1 MTKIW
6 LAVLVLSLAAGTT
19 LAAQEHNKEKK
30 ATDEITISQPI
41 MIGGQVLA
49 PGRYEVSCDTNEVT
63 FTRVSD
69 HEKVLS
75 LPCKGKDLGKKS
87 ETTEIH
93 TDLNA
98 QGVRVVSKLLIHGSN
113 VEHVF

>member
-1 MTKIW
+1 MKNVW

-19 LAAQEHNKEKK
+19 LAAQVHEKEKK

-41 MIGGQVLA
+41 MVGGQILA
-49 PGRYEVSCDTNEVT
+49 PGRYEISCNTSEVT

-69 HEKVLS
+69 GEKVLS
-75 LPCKGKDLGKKS
+75 LPCKGKDLGKKA
-87 ETTEIH
+87 ENTEVH

-98 QGVRVVSKLLIHGSN
+98 QGVRVVSKLLIRGSN